1 MFTETPPFSDNF
13 AEVGYGSSNFINGL
27 GSTLIIWIAIILFLG
42 FGEILVR
49 MLEHCGNHPNSV
61 RSAMNKF
68 KAADKR
74 KIILRNLF
82 ETHMDTFINVVICCI
97 MFVK

>member
-1 MFTETPPFSDNF
+1 M
-13 AEVGYGSSNFINGL
+13 
-27 GSTLIIWIAIILFLG
+27 
-42 FGEILVR
+42 VR
-49 MLEHCGNHPNSV
+49 MLEHCGNHPKPV

-74 KIILRNLF
+74 QIILRNLF